1 MKKRISLFSSA
12 VMAIQLLLA
21 STWGY
26 AAEFQEIKQS
36 YQNLTVNAKLMMAD
50 DKTFANPMVLL
61 THGTLTHNERST
73 YQQLQKNLANQG
85 ISSLAINLSLGLN
98 DRKGEYDCASPH
110 THKHTDALKEIDF
123 WLKWLTSKGTTKVT
137 LMGHSRGGNQTAWYA
152 AEQDSDL
159 IKNIVLIA
167 PATGEQQSASD
178 YERKYGKPLAKVLAK
193 AKALIAKN
201 QGDAMLKETDFIY
214 CKKAQVTASA
224 FVDYYESKPQ
234 FDTPTLLEKISKP
247 TLVIMGT
254 NDTVVADLPEKIQPL
269 AEADKIQTLMLE
281 DADHFF
287 LDFANEDIA
296 SATAEFMSGT
306 D

>member
-1 MKKRISLFSSA
+1 MKQLITFFASA
-12 VMAIQLLLA
+12 AIGMQLLLA
-21 STWGY
+21 STFSY

-50 DKTFANPMVLL
+50 DKRFGDPMVLL

-73 YQQLQKNLANQG
+73 YQQLQKNLAYQG

-98 DRKGEYDCASPH
+98 DRKGEYDCAIPH

-123 WLKWLTSKGTTKVT
+123 WLKWLKSKGTTEVT

-178 YERKYGKPLAKVLAK
+178 YKAKYGKPLKSVLAK
-193 AKALIAKN
+193 AKAMVAKGN
-201 QGDAMLKETDFIY
+201 GNDFLKDTDFIY
-214 CKKAQVTASA
+214 CKKAQVTAEA

-234 FDTPTLLEKISKP
+234 FDTPTVLEKVNKP
-247 TLVIMGT
+247 TLVIMGS

-269 AEADKIQTLMLE
+269 ADADKVQTLMLE

>member
-1 MKKRISLFSSA
+1 MKKRTPLFIST
-12 VMAIQLLLA
+12 VMAIQLLLSSA
-21 STWGY
+21 WIY
-26 AAEFQEIKQS
+26 AAEFKEIKQR

-50 DKTFANPMVLL
+50 DKSFADPIVLL

-73 YQQLQKNLANQG
+73 YQQLQKNLAYQG
-85 ISSLAINLSLGLN
+85 INSLAINLSLGLD
-98 DRKGEYDCASPH
+98 DRKGEYDCTTPH

-123 WLKWLTSKGTTKVT
+123 WLKWLKSKGTSEVT

-152 AEQDSDL
+152 VEHDSDL

-167 PATGEQQSASD
+167 PATGKQQSASD
-178 YERKYGKPLAKVLAK
+178 YEHKYGKPLAKVLAK
-193 AKALIAKN
+193 AKALAAKD
-201 QGDAMLKETDFIY
+201 QGNAMLKETDFIY
-214 CKKAQVTASA
+214 CKKAQVTAEA

-234 FDTPTLLEKISKP
+234 FDTPSLLDKINKP

-254 NDTVVADLPEKIQPL
+254 NDTVVADLPEKVQPL
-269 AEADKIQTLMLE
+269 ADADKIQTLMLE